1 MTAVADGVT
10 ALSIGSALTGGTDV
24 KAVADGVTALSI
36 GSAHGGVLPN
46 TQYRHKRWIMFS
58 KRWTI

>member
-1 MTAVADGVT
+1 M
-10 ALSIGSALTGGTDV
+10 